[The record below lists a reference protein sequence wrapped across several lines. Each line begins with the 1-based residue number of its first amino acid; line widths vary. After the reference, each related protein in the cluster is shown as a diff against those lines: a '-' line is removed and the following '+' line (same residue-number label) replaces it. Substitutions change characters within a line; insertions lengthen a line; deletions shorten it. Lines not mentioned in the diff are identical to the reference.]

1 METKKETVPET
12 VQNLKA
18 CRTGKNDTQKE
29 MGTKRNVSVKKEN
42 KDKKRVKKQNINDN
56 SDENSEQEIITLR
69 DSPEIT
75 EWDDNECAGCGE
87 NYVDTPSKDE
97 WLQCTICERWSHEG
111 CTKYP
116 NMCDRC
122 GDTMTN

>member
-1 METKKETVPET
+1 M
-12 VQNLKA
+12 KA
-18 CRTGKNDTQKE
+18 CQSGRNDTQKE
-29 MGTKRNVSVKKEN
+29 RGSKRKVSVKKEN

-56 SDENSEQEIITLR
+56 SDEDSKQEIITQR

-75 EWDDNECAGCGE
+75 EWDDNESAGCGE
-87 NYVDTPSKDE
+87 NYVDTLSKDE

-111 CTKYP
+111 CTEYP
-116 NMCDRC
+116 NMGDRC